1 MVKKI
6 AIIDDD
12 KFWVNWIRSKI
23 TEHNFDIC
31 EFDDLRKFLL
41 TENLADYNT
50 IICDYLFIGYD
61 VEDTNIETEFKKNKF
76 KGTFY
81 LITHSPREIKNEN
94 LFTRVFDKGAIKR
107 NKNFTFDKY
116 I

>member
-12 KFWVNWIRSKI
+12 IFWINWIKSKI
-23 TEHNFDIC
+23 SKYRNNIIECN
-31 EFDDLRKFLL
+31 DLRKFII
-41 TENLADYNT
+41 TEDISYFDI
-50 IICDYLFIGYD
+50 IICDYLFIGYSL
-61 VEDTNIETEFKKNKF
+61 EDTDFLKKLSSKNF
-76 KGTFY
+76 NGNFY
-81 LITHSPREIKNEN
+81 LITHSPRDVKNEESY
-94 LFTRVFDKGAIKR
+94 TRIFDKGAIKR